1 MFSFIDYD
9 KEYLDDCISKDL
21 VSYISETDRIVE
33 IMRYSALGGK
43 RLRGI
48 LVLEFA
54 EMLGEKRDMVCPY
67 AMALEYIQSYSLI
80 HDDLPCMDDDEMRR
94 GKPSSH
100 IKFGEANALLGG
112 DALLTYAFNVIS
124 KSDHAKRYPERA
136 LRAIEILS
144 RYSGYEGMVS
154 GQVLD
159 LSVDQNVTPSEL
171 TVIHKLKTAALIKAA
186 ALVGCCAAGA
196 DDDVCY
202 SAEKY
207 AENFGYAFQII
218 DDILDCTDNPE
229 DCEDS
234 SYVKV
239 NGLAKATVDAKTYL
253 EKADYSASEIGRM
266 GYDIN
271 PLTGLLD
278 FLKQRMNLE
287 I

>member
-9 KEYLDDCISKDL
+9 REYIDECISKDL
-21 VSYISETDRIVE
+21 VSYVKETDRIVE

-54 EMLGEKRDMVCPY
+54 EMLGESRELIVPY
-67 AMALEYIQSYSLI
+67 AMALEYVQSYSLI
-80 HDDLPCMDDDEMRR
+80 HDDLPCMDDDDMRR

-100 IKFGEANALLGG
+100 VKFGEADALLGG

-124 KSDHAKRYPERA
+124 KSDHAKRHPERA
-136 LRAIEILS
+136 LKAIEILS
-144 RYSGYEGMVS
+144 HNSGYEGMVS

-159 LSVDQNVTPSEL
+159 LSIDQNVTPSEL
-171 TVIHKLKTAALIKAA
+171 SVIHKLKTAALIKAA

-196 DDDVCY
+196 GDDI
-202 SAEKY
+202 SFAAEKY

-253 EKADYSASEIGRM
+253 EKAEASALEIGRM
-266 GYDIN
+266 GYN
-271 PLTGLLD
+271 VSPLTGLLD
-278 FLKQRMNLE
+278 FLRQRMNLE